1 MPRLN
6 DDTLETLKLTGTNFQ
21 YSATRIENLGA
32 TEYTLVTVVVDTSGS
47 VADFKDEL
55 EKCLQKV
62 IEACRKSPRADNL
75 LIRIVT
81 FNNKI
86 EEVHGYKLLSNCNL
100 DDYKSILDCDGMTA
114 LYDASFNS
122 IEAALAYGKTLV
134 DADFSVNA
142 IVFVMTD
149 GMDNKSTYGR
159 NKVKEALQRAVKGEM
174 IESMVSVLIGV
185 NVTEPEVDHYLTMF
199 KNDSGFTQYVKV
211 DDATPQRLAKLAEFV
226 SKSISSQ
233 SQAINS
239 GAPSQPLNLTI

>member
-1 MPRLN
+1 
-6 DDTLETLKLTGTNFQ
+6 
-21 YSATRIENLGA
+21 
-32 TEYTLVTVVVDTSGS
+32 
-47 VADFKDEL
+47 
-55 EKCLQKV
+55 
-62 IEACRKSPRADNL
+62 
-75 LIRIVT
+75 
-81 FNNKI
+81 
-86 EEVHGYKLLSNCNL
+86 
-100 DDYKSILDCDGMTA
+100 MTA